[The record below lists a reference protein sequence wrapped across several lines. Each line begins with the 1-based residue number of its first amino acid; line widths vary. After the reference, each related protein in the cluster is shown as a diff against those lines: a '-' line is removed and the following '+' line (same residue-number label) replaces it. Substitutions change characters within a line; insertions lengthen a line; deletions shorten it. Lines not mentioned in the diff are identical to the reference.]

1 MIFLGLFTLKGN
13 IHLFI
18 IQKFQNILDRMFFF
32 FLFYFGFI
40 YHEGYIY
47 IFKKKNNNIFNCY
60 SKYFI
65 KNN

>member
-32 FLFYFGFI
+32 FNFILGLFIMKGI
-40 YHEGYIY
+40 YIY
-47 IFKKKNNNIFNCY
+47 LKKKITIFLIVTRNIL
-60 SKYFI
+60 
-65 KNN
+65 